1 MALPLVAEAK
11 PLFCQQP
18 YALCSMAKCIPSTT
32 EPNKLLCFCRTFD
45 GVSLSQGEM
54 ESCSQLQPF
63 RSNGVDYIYSTFS
76 PKMLEYGFTP
86 RQFPAHVAG
95 TNTPL
100 SWANCM
106 NQRCTRL
113 PNNKALCSCEEGQS
127 DPAQPFVTFYPAQA
141 PTGSFCLGSQ
151 AKVSDRGA
159 TQWLYNNAGTEAA
172 DPASHHQHVSA
183 PIRPALNRLFGA
195 AMTTSARSGRPRS
208 PTAPRAKTRARG
220 HWH

>member
-1 MALPLVAEAK
+1 MEPLARRMTIRMTSLQFGAWLAASSTAMALPLVAEAK

-63 RSNGVDYIYSTFS
+63 RSDGVDYIYSTFS

-95 TNTPL
+95 TSTPL

-113 PNNKALCSCEEGQS
+113 PNNKALCNCEEGQS

-141 PTGSFCLGSQ
+141 PTGSFCPGVSG
-151 AKVSDRGA
+151 AKVSDWKS
-159 TQWLYNNAGTEAA
+159 TQRLYQQRWNRMLP
-172 DPASHHQHVSA
+172 DPA
-183 PIRPALNRLFGA
+183 PA
-195 AMTTSARSGRPRS
+195 TTDMFQRQ
-208 PTAPRAKTRARG
+208 
-220 HWH
+220 

>member
-1 MALPLVAEAK
+1 MEPLARRMTIRTTSLQFGAWLAASSTAMALPLVADAK

-63 RSNGVDYIYSTFS
+63 RRDGVDYIYSTFS
-76 PKMLEYGFTP
+76 PKMLEYGFRP

-95 TNTPL
+95 TSTPL
-100 SWANCM
+100 SC
-106 NQRCTRL
+106 
-113 PNNKALCSCEEGQS
+113 NKALCSCEEGQS

-141 PTGSFCLGSQ
+141 PIGSFCPGVSG
-151 AKVSDRGA
+151 AKVSDWEA
-159 TQWLYNNAGTEAA
+159 TQRLYQQRWNRTLP
-172 DPASHHQHVSA
+172 DPA
-183 PIRPALNRLFGA
+183 PA
-195 AMTTSARSGRPRS
+195 TTDMFQRQ
-208 PTAPRAKTRARG
+208 
-220 HWH
+220 